1 MLSELSLIH
10 AEVLLYTGKFRPRFI
25 FVLFAL
31 SSEGEFKTGLIDLY
45 RKDHIRK
52 LESGRIQDPANQ
64 SQVSIGRK

>member
-1 MLSELSLIH
+1 MLSELSLIY
-10 AEVLLYTGKFRPRFI
+10 AEVLLYTGKILPRFI
-25 FVLFAL
+25 FAP
-31 SSEGEFKTGLIDLY
+31 STEGEFKTGLIDLY